1 LDENFIQKKVDRIK
15 FLADLHRRVLRFNTQ
30 LKHGDEITPIGLN
43 PIGVHLIDQELEAKF

>member
-1 LDENFIQKKVDRIK
+1 VDRIK